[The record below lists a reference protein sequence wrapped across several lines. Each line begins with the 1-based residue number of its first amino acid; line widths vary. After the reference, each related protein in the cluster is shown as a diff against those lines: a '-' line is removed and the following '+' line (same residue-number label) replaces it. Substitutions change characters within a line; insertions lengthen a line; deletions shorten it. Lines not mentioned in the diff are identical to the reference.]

1 MRVSWP
7 WVLLAAIAAAAFYK
21 REEIVVAVTGKWK
34 DVSNAAKYLPALY
47 AAELRYGLPPDLLA
61 RMAYQE
67 SRFRD
72 DIVSGAVRSGAGAV
86 GIMQIVPKYHP
97 ALGLAGALD
106 PAKAIDY
113 AGSYLRQLYTQFKSW
128 PLAVAAYNAGPGN
141 VQKYKGIPPFT
152 ETQNYVKQVFGDLL
166 ANVSDSVRRLYA

>member
-1 MRVSWP
+1 M
-7 WVLLAAIAAAAFYK
+7 
-21 REEIVVAVTGKWK
+21 AVTGKWK
-34 DVSNAAKYLPALY
+34 QVKNAERYLPALR
-47 AAELRYGLPPDLLA
+47 AAELRYSLPPDLLA

-72 DIVSGAVRSGAGAV
+72 DIVSGATRSSAGAV
-86 GIMQIVPKYHP
+86 GIMQIVPKWHP
-97 ALGLAGALD
+97 SLGEAGALD
-106 PAKAIDY
+106 PSRAIDY
-113 AGSYLRQLYTQFKSW
+113 AGNYLRQLYAQFKSW

-141 VQKYKGIPPFT
+141 VQKYKGVPPFA